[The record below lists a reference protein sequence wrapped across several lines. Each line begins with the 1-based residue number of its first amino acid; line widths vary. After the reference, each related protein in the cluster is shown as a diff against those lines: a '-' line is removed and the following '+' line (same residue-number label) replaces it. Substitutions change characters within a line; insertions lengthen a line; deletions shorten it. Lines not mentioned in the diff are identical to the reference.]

1 MQYKSYLLEQDL
13 TILKENF
20 ALFYGENLGLKNDFK
35 TKIKENNKT
44 FEIIKLVQ
52 EDIIKNKDLLFNE
65 ISNGSLFKQ
74 KKIFLIDQANDK
86 IANILEELFQLKG
99 TQKIYIF
106 SDILEKKSKLRTIFE
121 RSNICAII
129 PCYLDNEIS
138 IKKII
143 NFELKG
149 YDGLSPQ
156 IMNLIVLNSKLD
168 RSKLKNELDK
178 IKVFFYNKKIEFDK
192 LEILLNIDTNEDFSL
207 LKNQAL
213 LGNKTETNKLLSE
226 TTLENEK
233 AAFYIQLI
241 NLRISKLY
249 DVIKSGDKNIETT
262 VNNLRPPIFWKDK
275 PFFLNQV
282 NKWSIE
288 KIRKLQK
295 KTYDLELQI
304 KSNSIIS
311 KELLMKKLIIDIC
324 HLANS

>member
-13 TILKENF
+13 TNLKENF
-20 ALFYGENLGLKNDFK
+20 ALFYGENLGLKNDLK

-44 FEIIKLVQ
+44 VEIIKLVQ

-65 ISNGSLFKQ
+65 ISNGSLFEQ
-74 KKIFLIDQANDK
+74 EKIFLIDQANDK
-86 IANILEELFQLKG
+86 IVTILEELFRLKG

-121 RSNICAII
+121 RSNICATI

-156 IMNLIVLNSKLD
+156 IMNLIVDNSKLD
-168 RSKLKNELDK
+168 RSKLKNELEK

-192 LEILLNIDTNEDFSL
+192 LEILLNINTSEDFSL

-226 TTLENEK
+226 TVLENEK
-233 AAFYIQLI
+233 ATFYIQLI

-275 PFFLNQV
+275 PFFLSQA

-288 KIRKLQK
+288 KIRTLQK
-295 KTYDLELQI
+295 KTYDLELQM
-304 KSNSIIS
+304 KTNSIVS